1 MPYLPRRSLSCFR
14 WRVPLQVLD
23 DVLVKWSNL
32 THTFGLQL
40 VRWTTLEY
48 FVVMPLDLSEKKRPL
63 VRAMADTLMAM
74 TEEFRCD
81 SRLCARVS
89 GRGWAAASAAQ
100 KVLSLLV

>member
-1 MPYLPRRSLSCFR
+1 MTPTPCLAFLCIMSRALLANNTHLHL
-14 WRVPLQVLD
+14 PLQVLD

-32 THTFGLQL
+32 THAFGLQL

-74 TEEFRCD
+74 VEDFRCAPIAPIAPF
-81 SRLCARVS
+81 LH
-89 GRGWAAASAAQ
+89 GG
-100 KVLSLLV
+100 